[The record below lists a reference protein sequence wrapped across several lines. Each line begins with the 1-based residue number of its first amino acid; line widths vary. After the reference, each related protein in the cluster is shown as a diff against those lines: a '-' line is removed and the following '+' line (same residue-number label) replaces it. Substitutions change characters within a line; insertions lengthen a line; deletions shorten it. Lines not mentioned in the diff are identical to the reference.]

1 MKLAIIALLVV
12 LLVLVEPSMARKR
25 GKVSK
30 NEDNVESIKY
40 SDKADLDA
48 KVESLKKRKP
58 QILDED
64 LSSVEIQK
72 LKDSEKGLKAKL
84 RKVAAEAGELS
95 HAKAKALHA
104 LGANLFKQGRFYDL
118 LQISKEIVEIHE
130 TLDGPEAEITGKAL
144 GNLAATAYRANKKR
158 DCELAMKRGLHILL
172 KKHTEDSKEVLLHRG
187 KMLSFQI
194 ADGETTLGLSYSE
207 YVDQLENEL

>member
-12 LLVLVEPSMARKR
+12 LLVLVEPSMAKKR

-48 KVESLKKRKP
+48 KFESLKKRKP

-84 RKVAAEAGELS
+84 KKVAADAGELS

-104 LGANLFKQGRFYDL
+104 L
-118 LQISKEIVEIHE
+118 
-130 TLDGPEAEITGKAL
+130 
-144 GNLAATAYRANKKR
+144 
-158 DCELAMKRGLHILL
+158 
-172 KKHTEDSKEVLLHRG
+172 
-187 KMLSFQI
+187 
-194 ADGETTLGLSYSE
+194 
-207 YVDQLENEL
+207 